1 MSTFVLGKGSVPG
14 KERRTGGAPKSSTL
28 DFSLRPIAREE
39 NLAPLWPVFLGR
51 QRSTKPTITTS
62 KGMTMTAKL
71 TGSRV
76 TIRLTE
82 EDERAIRSLTTLRLP
97 MFSLVNKSDIVRA
110 ALQEAAAAAAAKQE
124 AERALAAELASRR

>member
-1 MSTFVLGKGSVPG
+1 
-14 KERRTGGAPKSSTL
+14 
-28 DFSLRPIAREE
+28 
-39 NLAPLWPVFLGR
+39 
-51 QRSTKPTITTS
+51 
-62 KGMTMTAKL
+62 MTMTAKL